1 MKAKS
6 IKGKSAEEIKTA
18 LEQSMADRFKP
29 ALAIVFLSVK
39 QDRDAIS
46 KIADAASVAIY
57 GATTNDEFIDED
69 LCKESVVMLLLDTH
83 RSYFTIL
90 FAEFPEKNYQEVA
103 QTLAKQALAKITNPS
118 FLIAGSHMETD
129 AEQLLFGFEDVVG
142 KQVNVFGGMAGDE
155 YAFNEQFVFTN
166 SIADFLKVD

>member
-1 MKAKS
+1 
-6 IKGKSAEEIKTA
+6 
-18 LEQSMADRFKP
+18 MANGFKP

-46 KIADAASVAIY
+46 KIVDAAGIAIY
-57 GATTNDEFIDED
+57 GATTNGEFIDED

-103 QTLAKQALAKITNPS
+103 QTLAKQALAKIINPS

-142 KQVNVFGGMAGDE
+142 KQSKCFLGYGG
-155 YAFNEQFVFTN
+155 
-166 SIADFLKVD
+166 